1 MIQKLR
7 TLTKS
12 EQCDVMNILLWTQD
26 RLRSIAVNQKI
37 EFVDD
42 RERYLKIALK
52 IEPND
57 PDFLTRN
64 ENNEL
69 DLNL

>member
-1 MIQKLR
+1 
-7 TLTKS
+7 
-12 EQCDVMNILLWTQD
+12 MNILLWTQGV
-26 RLRSIAVNQKI
+26 LRSIAINEKI

-42 RERYLKIALK
+42 QERYLKIAMK

-64 ENNEL
+64 ENAEL
-69 DLNL
+69 DVIPQ